1 MHEYKYHIIYKT
13 TNKINGKIYVGLHST
28 DNLEDGYL
36 GSGWVLKQAIK
47 KHGRDNFTREILLVL
62 TSRDE
67 AREIEAMLVDE
78 IFANRHD
85 TYNLEIGGMGVE
97 DQWGENNPMY
107 GKVAPNAKKLL
118 AEHLD
123 GRKIVFESIQKCA
136 DTLGFARANIRNLLY
151 KGIRG
156 RRGWKISY
164 C

>member
-13 TNKINGKIYVGLHST
+13 TNKINDKIYMGLHST
-28 DNLEDGYL
+28 DKLEDGYL
-36 GSGWVLKQAIK
+36 GSGWILKHALK
-47 KHGRDNFTREILLVL
+47 KHGRENFTREILLVL

-78 IFANRHD
+78 SFTNRSD

-97 DQWGENNPMY
+97 DQWGKNNPMY
-107 GKVAPNAKKLL
+107 GVIPKNAKKII
-118 AEHLD
+118 AEHKD
-123 GRKIVFESIQKCA
+123 GTILKFESIRHCA